1 MKIIARN
8 KRAGYDYDLS
18 DKLVAGLQLVGSEV
32 KSVKAGHIS
41 LKGAYVRF
49 SDGALVLTGAHVSP
63 YLPAG
68 SSQHEPTRDRRL
80 LLHQAEL
87 KHLTAARTAGRQ
99 IVPLAVGLT
108 RGFVKLEIGLGS
120 PRKKYD
126 KRAAIKAREATREI
140 NRQLKG

>member
-8 KRAGYDYDLS
+8 KRAGYDYDLT

-49 SDGALVLTGAHVSP
+49 ADGALVLTGAHVSP
-63 YLPAG
+63 YQPAG
-68 SSQHEPTRDRRL
+68 QAQHEPTRDRRL

-87 KHLTAARTAGRQ
+87 KRLIGARQSGRQ
-99 IVPLAVGLT
+99 IIPLAVGLA
-108 RGFVKLEIGLGS
+108 RGFVKLEIGLGTA
-120 PRKKYD
+120 RNKYD
-126 KRAAIKAREATREI
+126 KRAAIKTREATREI
-140 NRQLKG
+140 NRQLKR